1 MPDTLDRR
9 ALEEV
14 LAMAGGDRDFV
25 IAVVQ
30 EYLADSASAVGALR
44 TVTGADLGRAAHT
57 LKSTSSSV
65 GAVALAA
72 ICQDIERAAGEG
84 PVDPSLIAAAEHEHV
99 SARAALERHLEA
111 M

>member
-1 MPDTLDRR
+1 MPDTLDPR

-14 LAMAGGDRDFV
+14 LDMAGGDREFV

-30 EYLADSASAVGALR
+30 EYLADSATAVAALR
-44 TVTGADLGRAAHT
+44 TVTGPDLERVAHT

-65 GAVALAA
+65 GAVALAT
-72 ICQDIERAAGEG
+72 ICADIERAARVG
-84 PVDPSLIAAAEHEHV
+84 PVDPTLVAAAEEEHT
-99 SARAALERHLEA
+99 SARAALELHLEA